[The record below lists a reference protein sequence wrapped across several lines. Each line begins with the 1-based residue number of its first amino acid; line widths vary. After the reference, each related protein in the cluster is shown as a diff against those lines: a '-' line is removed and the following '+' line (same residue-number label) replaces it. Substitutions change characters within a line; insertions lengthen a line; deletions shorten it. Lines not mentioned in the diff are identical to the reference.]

1 LLRLLSELRAKA
13 ERHVNAAVKITC
25 IQEIGFD
32 GFWIHRVLAAN
43 GIESHV
49 VEAASIAVPRRH
61 RRAKTDTI
69 DGELLL
75 RTLMAFKRGEPRVC
89 AMVVVPTPEEEDR
102 RRLSRERKTMVKE
115 RIEHINRIKGLM
127 ACQGIVGFE
136 PRRAKARE
144 RLDEL
149 RTGDGRPIPGRM
161 KAEIRRE
168 LERLELLRKQI
179 AEIEAERDALLSPVE
194 AAKPSPGA
202 QLLKLRGIGPEFA
215 SVLWQEGLYRRFC
228 KPARAGGLCGL
239 GPQPLE
245 KRRFEQRAGDLQI
258 WKRAIADHDD

>member
-1 LLRLLSELRAKA
+1 MR
-13 ERHVNAAVKITC
+13 
-25 IQEIGFD
+25 D
-32 GFWIHRVLAAN
+32 GGCH
-43 GIESHV
+43 
-49 VEAASIAVPRRH
+49 PQ
-61 RRAKTDTI
+61 
-69 DGELLL
+69 
-75 RTLMAFKRGEPRVC
+75 
-89 AMVVVPTPEEEDR
+89 EEDR

-127 ACQGIVGFE
+127 ACEGIVGFE

-179 AEIEAERDALLSPVE
+179 AEIEAERDALLARRGGQAVTRCSALE
-194 AAKPSPGA
+194 ASRHRTQVCVSALAGGALPS
-202 QLLKLRGIGPEFA
+202 
-215 SVLWQEGLYRRFC
+215 FC

-239 GPQPLE
+239 GPSPW
-245 KRRFEQRAGDLQI
+245 RSGDLSKEQGI
-258 WKRAIADHDD
+258 PNLETRDCGPR